1 MQILAMR
8 SSTYNLPSLA
18 TDLQLAEIEV
28 WQRLFP
34 EPYELVA
41 KALTQH
47 ILTNTY
53 PPSPAHLKEIIYDMV
68 APKGMSA
75 EEAFVLLRES
85 YRRIGWGKQMY
96 EELPQEIKDVYTY
109 AEIEEIKQMQTD
121 YINNFERNNFIKRY
135 KEKQN
140 LKKTQLITSGKS
152 LEIAVQENKLL
163 EDKSNG

>member
-1 MQILAMR
+1 M
-8 SSTYNLPSLA
+8 TYNLPKTTREEA
-18 TDLQLAEIEV
+18 ELQAEI
-28 WQRLFP
+28 WSRLLP
-34 EPYELVA
+34 EPYELVE
-41 KALTQH
+41 KALNNYTVNNNFAPTIAQ
-47 ILTNTY
+47 
-53 PPSPAHLKEIIYDMV
+53 LKNVIYNLV
-68 APKGMSA
+68 APKQMDA
-75 EEAFVLLRES
+75 EEAFILLRES

-140 LKKTQLITSGKS
+140 LKKTKLITSGKS

>member
-1 MQILAMR
+1 M
-8 SSTYNLPSLA
+8 TYNLPKTSKDEA
-18 TDLQLAEIEV
+18 ELQAEI
-28 WQRLFP
+28 WSRLLP
-34 EPYELVA
+34 EPYELVLQA
-41 KALTQH
+41 VNKH
-47 ILTNTY
+47 ILTNKYAPT
-53 PPSPAHLKEIIYDMV
+53 PKEIKDILFDMI